1 MMKKAL
7 TVFMASTLALTTGI
21 SAASAAPSFD
31 FKSNFTLSVKFKD
44 VSHDD
49 WSLRFVTEMS
59 TKRVISGYEDGTFR
73 PSANVSKEEAL
84 IMTIRAMG
92 LSEQAK
98 SLPGE
103 IKLDLPDADA
113 VSTWARPYMQLALT
127 KGLIDAKTTLDPRAH
142 ADREWTTE
150 MVVRALGLQ
159 AEAEKHMNDTLTF
172 RDAAEIDAEARG
184 YIAVAA
190 EKQIITGY
198 EDRTFKPNKPVK
210 RNELAVILCNAEHLF
225 DYDRDRQEQSA
236 GQLQGAFK
244 GVTGTKL
251 SFISLT
257 GTEVSYELASNHFV
271 FLGNKISTL
280 TDLKAGMWIR
290 VLLNAENRIVFV
302 QGKEAAPDLKE
313 IQQKARGTV
322 SAFVAPTATATGSV
336 TLTMPS
342 SRPGHLEPDQVRANP
357 DLEEA
362 LQKDTRTTTER
373 TITLPVAPGA
383 TVKQNGVAKAFTDI
397 TVGSYVELGILNNTV
412 LAVNVLAR

>member
-1 MMKKAL
+1 
-7 TVFMASTLALTTGI
+7 
-21 SAASAAPSFD
+21 
-31 FKSNFTLSVKFKD
+31 
-44 VSHDD
+44 
-49 WSLRFVTEMS
+49 
-59 TKRVISGYEDGTFR
+59 
-73 PSANVSKEEAL
+73 
-84 IMTIRAMG
+84 
-92 LSEQAK
+92 
-98 SLPGE
+98 
-103 IKLDLPDADA
+103 
-113 VSTWARPYMQLALT
+113 MQLALT

-251 SFISLT
+251 SFISPT

-290 VLLNAENRIVFV
+290 VLLNAENRVVFV